1 MNFRQELEAL
11 INTYAYSVS
20 QRVYEYCA
28 YEYEALEKE
37 NRYLRTELT
46 RARNR
51 NKSMSKDFL
60 EEENKRLRKQ
70 NQEQLEMIKS
80 LRSTL
85 RKVRGI
91 DTF

>member
-1 MNFRQELEAL
+1 MNELIAVV
-11 INTYAYSVS
+11 NTYAYFIA
-20 QRVYEYCA
+20 QKVYVYCLS
-28 YEYEALEKE
+28 EYETLEKE

-51 NKSMSKDFL
+51 NKSISKDFL

-70 NQEQLEMIKS
+70 NQEQLELIKN

-85 RKVRGI
+85 RKVRGLE
-91 DTF
+91 

>member
-1 MNFRQELEAL
+1 MNEL
-11 INTYAYSVS
+11 ISVVNTYAYSVA
-20 QRVYEYCA
+20 QKVYNYCLN
-28 YEYEALEKE
+28 EYEALEKE

-46 RARNR
+46 RAQNR
-51 NKSMSKDFL
+51 SKKMSKDFL

-70 NQEQLEMIKS
+70 NQEQLELIKS

-91 DTF
+91 E